1 MKPYEISEAFRRL
14 EKLAELEKVIL
25 GNIED
30 AKDGNEGDIIPA
42 SIRRDLKLR
51 GSCPV
56 PKEVLDDTMKDGTD
70 ATISHMAKH
79 RALMTPGEA
88 LYHSI
93 GKKDRG
99 IYNESMGMSLGKLL
113 SMIMN
118 KAAVSQTQAHTPMK
132 IDDFDMPKHIKIIV
146 RMRGLSPDMLEKS
159 AKDHLGTMEL
169 LDGLQFTYSTGSTEK
184 VGAKYAKE
192 HKPEIE
198 KLINDGVIIKVIKIL
213 SSGMKTT
220 IYDKTAS
227 SDVEDL
233 LYLELLSGIMPD
245 DV

>member
-1 MKPYEISEAFRRL
+1 MTPYEKSEAFKRL

-30 AKDGNEGDIIPA
+30 AKDGNGGNIIPE

-56 PKEVLDDTMKDGTD
+56 PKEVLDDTISDGTD

-79 RALMTPGEA
+79 RSIMTPGEA
-88 LYHSI
+88 LYHAI

-99 IYNESMGMSLGKLL
+99 IYNDSMGMSIGKLL

-118 KAAVSQTQAHTPMK
+118 KAAVAQTQPETPMK
-132 IDDFDMPKHIKIIV
+132 IDDFDMPKHIKVII

-169 LDGLQFTYSTGSTEK
+169 LDGLQFTYMTGNKEK

-192 HKPEIE
+192 HKSVIE
-198 KLINDGVIIKVIKIL
+198 KLINDGIIIKVIKIL

-233 LYLELLSGIMPD
+233 LYLELLSGIITD